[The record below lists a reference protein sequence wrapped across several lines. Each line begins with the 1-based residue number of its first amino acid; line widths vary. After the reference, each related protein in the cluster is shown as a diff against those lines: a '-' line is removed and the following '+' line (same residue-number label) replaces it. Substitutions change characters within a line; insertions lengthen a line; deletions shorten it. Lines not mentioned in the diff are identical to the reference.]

1 MSTHDAG
8 PEAQANTALLQELET
23 LRQRVAQLESASVES
38 DRVARH
44 QTLLSIVGKIR
55 ESLELDSIFQDTATE
70 VRQLLD
76 ADRVGIFHLDASTG
90 YHEGEFIGE
99 DVRSPF
105 PKAMGQKVRD
115 RCFGDEYSLEYKYGR
130 IQALRDIYN
139 AGLQDC
145 HVAVLAPFE
154 VRANLVVPLLKGEE
168 LWGLVCVHQCSGP
181 RHWLDE
187 EIDFV
192 RQIATHLG
200 VALQQAEQ
208 MTQLRQQSMRL
219 AASVERERAV
229 SGIVHKIRQTL
240 DLETIFAIATDE
252 IQQLLR
258 ADRVGIYRFNP
269 DWSGEFVC
277 ESVAPGWK
285 SLIEAQQEYPE
296 LRRNVSE
303 CSAKSLAE
311 GPGIASR
318 SVDTYLQETQ
328 GGQYRQG
335 KLYRICN
342 NIYEAGFSPCYIN
355 LLEVYQARAYTIVAI
370 YRGQKLWGLLAAY
383 QNSGPRDWNESEIN
397 FLVQVGSQLGVAVH
411 QAELFAQSQERS
423 AELENTLTTQLR
435 QRAEEL
441 ARDAA
446 RERAVATIIERIR
459 QTLDIGTIFSS
470 ATQELRQFLECDRV
484 AVYRFNSDWSGTFV
498 SESVGEGWV
507 PLVGPDIKTL
517 WPDTHLQETQGG
529 RYRNHETF
537 AVEDV
542 RTIGH
547 SDCHVEI
554 LEQFQV
560 RAYAI
565 APVFVGDR
573 LWGLLAA
580 YQNSEPRPW
589 EDREISLLAQV
600 GNQFGVALQ
609 QAKLFQKTQAQAI
622 ELRETLANL
631 NAIVDNLADGLLVT
645 DPAGQISRFNPALKK
660 MFGFEEDI
668 DLGGQHLLDLF
679 PPQLTKLVEE
689 TQANPEESVTLSE
702 VPLGGDRIGQALAT
716 SILKADGEE
725 CECCFGAVI
734 LIRDVT
740 AEKEVDRMK
749 TDFLATV
756 SHELRTPLTSVL
768 GFASII
774 KEKLDETIFPAITT
788 DDRKVQKNIRKVGAN
803 INIIV
808 SEAERLTALIND
820 VLDIAKME
828 AGRVE
833 WNLEATNPQ
842 EILEQAIAATSSLFE
857 KSGLKLA
864 RQFDAKLPEIVVD
877 RDRIVQVVINLI
889 SNAVKFTSEGAVTC
903 QATTQDDA
911 LVVSVIDMGIGI
923 APEDQALVFERFKQ
937 VGNILTDKPKGT
949 GLGLPICKQIVE
961 YHGGDIWVESEVGK
975 GSTFFFSVPLTS
987 GQPTQHELVNV
998 DTLVRRLKQQIVPKT
1013 EVTSTENRTVL
1024 VVDDE
1029 ANIRELL
1036 RDSLEKEGYKVAEA
1050 IDGMDA
1056 IERAKTIKPDLI
1068 VLDIMMPQING
1079 FDVAAILKN
1088 DPETM
1093 DIPIIVLSLIEDRK
1107 RGYRIGIDRYLTKPI
1122 NKQKLLSEIDFLI
1135 EQGTSAKKVLVV
1147 DRNSSTLRTL
1157 ADTLL
1162 SQGYNVVEASDGKEG
1177 VEKAIATKPDTI
1189 IIDSLVSQEV
1199 NFVKTLRFANGLEN
1213 VSLIFTG
1220 DGEILPNRFL
1230 PPDSSRN
1237 HENADDSC

>member
-1 MSTHDAG
+1 MSAHEASV
-8 PEAQANTALLQELET
+8 EAQNHAALLQELNA
-23 LRQRVAQLESASVES
+23 LRGRVSKLESASTES
-38 DRVARH
+38 ERVARH
-44 QTLLSIVGKIR
+44 QTLLSIVSKIR
-55 ESLELDSIFQDTATE
+55 ESLELDRIFQSTATE
-70 VRQLLD
+70 VRQLLN
-76 ADRVGIFHLDASTG
+76 ADRVGIFRFHADSS
-90 YHEGEFIGE
+90 YQVGEFIGE

-105 PKAMGQKVRD
+105 PSAMGVVICD
-115 RCFGDEYSLEYKYGR
+115 RCFGEEYAIDYQYGR
-130 IQALRDIYN
+130 IQSVADIAA
-139 AGLQDC
+139 AGLQNC
-145 HVAVLAPFE
+145 HLAVLEPFQ

-168 LWGLVCVHQCSGP
+168 LWGLVCVHQCSEP
-181 RHWLDE
+181 REWQAE

-192 RQIATHLG
+192 RQISTHLG

-208 MTQLRQQSMRL
+208 ISQLRQQSMRL

-229 SGIVHKIRQTL
+229 SGIVHKIRQTFDL
-240 DLETIFAIATDE
+240 DTIFTIATDE
-252 IQQLLR
+252 IQKLLG

-303 CSAKSLAE
+303 CSAKSLA
-311 GPGIASR
+311 IAPPTDANS
-318 SVDTYLQETQ
+318 SEAILVDTYLQQTQ

-335 KLYRICN
+335 KLYRTCN
-342 NIYEAGFSPCYIN
+342 DIYEAGFSPCYIN

-370 YRGQKLWGLLAAY
+370 YRGKILWGLLAAY
-383 QNSGPRDWNESEIN
+383 QNSGPREWNESEVN
-397 FLVQVGSQLGVAVH
+397 FLVQVGSQLGIAVH

-423 AELENTLTTQLR
+423 IELENTLTAQLR

-441 ARDAA
+441 ERNAA
-446 RERAVATIIERIR
+446 RERAVSTIIERIR
-459 QTLDIGTIFSS
+459 QTLDISTIFSS
-470 ATQELRQFLECDRV
+470 ATQELRQFLQCDRV
-484 AVYRFNSDWSGTFV
+484 AVYRFNTDWSGAFV
-498 SESVGEGWV
+498 SESVAQGWI
-507 PLVGPDIKTL
+507 PLVGPDIKTF
-517 WPDTHLQETQGG
+517 WPDTYLQETEGG
-529 RYRNHETF
+529 RYRNHETL
-537 AVEDV
+537 AVEDI
-542 RTIGH
+542 RTVGYTQ
-547 SDCHVEI
+547 CHVEL

-560 RAYAI
+560 KAYAI

-580 YQNSEPRPW
+580 YQNSGPRHW
-589 EDREISLLAQV
+589 EEREMGLLAQV

-609 QAKLFQKTQAQAI
+609 QAKLFQKTQAQAR
-622 ELRETLANL
+622 ELQGTLANL
-631 NAIVDNLADGLLVT
+631 SAIVDNLADGLLVT
-645 DPAGQISRFNPALKK
+645 DETGRISRFNPALKQ
-660 MFGFEEDI
+660 MFDFDRGV
-668 DLGGQHLLDLF
+668 DLSGKHLLDFF
-679 PPQLTKLVEE
+679 PPQLAKLAEE
-689 TQANPEESVTLSE
+689 IQDRPEENMTLSE
-702 VPLGGDRIGQALAT
+702 VALGGDRIGQALAT
-716 SILKADGEE
+716 CILKSETEDGN
-725 CECCFGAVI
+725 CCSGTVI

-774 KEKLDETIFPAITT
+774 KEKLDETIFPAVTT
-788 DDRKVQKNIRKVGAN
+788 DDRKVQKGIRKVGAN

-842 EILEQAIAATSSLFE
+842 DILERAISATFSLFE
-857 KSGLKLA
+857 TSGLKLV
-864 RQFDAKLPEIVVD
+864 RQFDPQLPEIVVD
-877 RDRIVQVVINLI
+877 RDRIIQVVINLI
-889 SNAVKFTSEGAVTC
+889 SNAVKFTSQGSVTC
-903 QATTQDDA
+903 RATVKDGT
-911 LVVSVIDMGIGI
+911 LVVSVVDMGIGI
-923 APEDQALVFERFKQ
+923 APEDQSLVFERFKQ

-961 YHGGDIWVESEVGK
+961 YHGGEIWVESQVGT
-975 GSTFFFSVPLTS
+975 GSTFSFSIPLTS
-987 GQPTQHELVNV
+987 NPSTQHKIINV
-998 DTLVRRLKQQIVPKT
+998 DALVRRLKQQIVPKPEAT
-1013 EVTSTENRTVL
+1013 AKENRTVL

-1029 ANIRELL
+1029 VNIRELL
-1036 RDSLEKEGYKVAEA
+1036 RDSLEKEGYEVAEA
-1050 IDGMDA
+1050 VDGMDA
-1056 IERAKTIKPDLI
+1056 IDRAKAVKPDLI
-1068 VLDIMMPQING
+1068 VLDVMMPQING

-1093 DIPIIVLSLIEDRK
+1093 DIPIIILSLMEDRQ

-1122 NKQKLLSEIDFLI
+1122 NPEQLVGEIDLLI

-1147 DRNSSTLRTL
+1147 DRNASTLKTL
-1157 ADTLL
+1157 SETLV
-1162 SQGYNVVEASDGKEG
+1162 SQGYSVVEASDGEEG
-1177 VEKAIATKPDTI
+1177 VAIALSTRPDTI
-1189 IIDSLVSQEV
+1189 VIEALLSQEV

-1220 DGEILPNRFL
+1220 DVL
-1230 PPDSSRN
+1230 
-1237 HENADDSC
+1237 ADESKLII